1 MGFKRLSAIMLGVA
15 AFLAVS
21 GTALQASKKPLAQR
35 TVPMT
40 ATFADNLGDRIMSDG
55 LGTYTDGMDGVS
67 ALIDASGNFDLQ
79 VPEPRQLKL
88 DFGAPA
94 SPDADAPF
102 LNGSEAGY
110 ISTGCGGF
118 EDMAIGESV
127 RSRLAVNF
135 TYGGQN
141 WFIRFA
147 PGQYPDTSNVL
158 VTRTASD
165 TWEILAAPT
174 DIAKLLSMPIKG
186 RPVTTEHGN
195 FFLPFKLVVTK
206 K

>member
-1 MGFKRLSAIMLGVA
+1 MGFKRLSAILLGVA
-15 AFLAVS
+15 ALLAVS
-21 GTALQASKKPLAQR
+21 ATVLEAVKKPPSQS

-40 ATFADNLGDRIMSDG
+40 ATFVDNLGDRITSDG
-55 LGTYTDGMDGVS
+55 LGTYTDGMGGVK

-79 VPEPRQLKL
+79 VPEQRQLKL
-88 DFGAPA
+88 DFAAPA

-102 LNGSEAGY
+102 PTGSEAGY

-127 RSRLAVNF
+127 RSRLAINF

-141 WFIRFA
+141 WFIRFDPA
-147 PGQYPDTSNVL
+147 QYPDTSNVL
-158 VTRTASD
+158 VTRTADD
-165 TWEILAAPT
+165 TWEIKAGPD